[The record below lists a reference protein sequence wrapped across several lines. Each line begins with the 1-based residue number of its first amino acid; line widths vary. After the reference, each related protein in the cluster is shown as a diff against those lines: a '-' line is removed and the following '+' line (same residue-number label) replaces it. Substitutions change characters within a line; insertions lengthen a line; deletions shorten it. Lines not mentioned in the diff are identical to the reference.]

1 MKTYFIIFHFTYLKS
16 KETNNKIK
24 KREVPIMKNFK
35 NELGDTNPERTT
47 DHLEKEITEDTIEG
61 YAYCAT
67 TKQKCLK
74 S

>member
-1 MKTYFIIFHFTYLKS
+1 
-16 KETNNKIK
+16 
-24 KREVPIMKNFK
+24 MKNFK

-67 TKQKCLK
+67 TKQKCLNDCGGGGVTTPFLNTLN
-74 S
+74 